1 MLYNKLVR
9 DKIPEIIQASGETAE
24 TRVLE
29 GAEYHEELRRKLLEE
44 AAEAAT
50 SDDTTELA
58 DVLEVVYA
66 LAQQAG
72 LTREELEKLRV
83 DKAAER
89 GAFTKRIYLIETKK
103 EQA

>member
-1 MLYNKLVR
+1 MIYNKLVR
-9 DKIPEIIQASGETAE
+9 DKIPEIIEASGATSE
-24 TRVLE
+24 TRILA

-50 SDDTTELA
+50 SDGTTELA

-66 LAQQAG
+66 MAEQAG
-72 LTREELEKLRV
+72 LTREGLEQLRAR
-83 DKAAER
+83 KETER
-89 GAFTKRIYLIETKK
+89 GAFAKKIYLIETNK